1 MPPITRRTL
10 LVRAAVAPVLA
21 AFLAACGDDDEAQ
34 STLTGTLNFL
44 NFPGW
49 AGPTTYDDFA
59 ASFTGASVN
68 EVAYVSSDDSVA
80 KAKNR
85 AGDLDLLLVDGT
97 TFPRLT
103 AIEALSSLGELANL
117 SAVAPAYL
125 GNSWDTENQFF
136 APTDHGRTGIIYRR
150 DLVDADITSW
160 ADFFAAA
167 PGLSGKVAVLD
178 YNRSVMG
185 SVMRLLGRPASS
197 TEQADLDAVLTT
209 LLEVKP
215 HLATIATEVGPLVAD
230 GTVALAMADVYDSVA
245 AIEANPDVV
254 WVDPAEGSVGYLE
267 GLAVLEGP
275 RADLARK
282 FVDFFLEPANYAA
295 FINNVRSPYVQPDN
309 AAIDPTLTASPI
321 VNPPA
326 EVAALVEFHE
336 FLGDSQAAWDTTW
349 DAFKSA

>member
-1 MPPITRRTL
+1 MTPITRRSL

-21 AFLAACGDDDEAQ
+21 AFLAACGDDGDDPAG
-34 STLTGTLNFL
+34 LTGTLNFL

-49 AGPTTYDDFA
+49 SGPTTYDDFA
-59 ASFTGASVN
+59 GAFAGASIN
-68 EVAYVSSDDSVA
+68 EIAYVSSDDSVA
-80 KAKNR
+80 KAKDR

-103 AIEALSSLGELANL
+103 AID
-117 SAVAPAYL
+117 AVAELGDLVNLAAVADAYL
-125 GNSWDTENQFF
+125 GNSWDPDNRRF

-160 ADFFAAA
+160 ADFFAVA
-167 PGLSGKVAVLD
+167 PTLSGQVAVLD

-185 SVMRLLGRPASS
+185 SVMRFLGRPSSS
-197 TEQADLDAVLTT
+197 TDPADLDAALAT
-209 LLEVKP
+209 LLDVKP

-245 AIEANPDVV
+245 AIQANPDVV

-267 GLAVLEGP
+267 GLAVLDGP
-275 RADLARK
+275 RNDLARA
-282 FVDFFLEPANYAA
+282 FVDFFLEPTNYAA
-295 FINNVRSPYVQPDN
+295 FINNVLSPYVQPDN
-309 AAIDPTLTASPI
+309 PRIDAALVGSPI
-321 VNPPA
+321 INPPA
-326 EVAALVEFHE
+326 EVAERVEFHE
-336 FLGDSQAAWDTTW
+336 FLGDAQAEWDATW